1 MTTDTNEGGITGI
14 RTAGVPVTD
23 QDQDLRELGVDV
35 GELLRWDGV
44 PPIFAL
50 RNPDGNGLTVT
61 RG

>member
-14 RTAGVPVTD
+14 RTLGVPVTD

-44 PPIFAL
+44 PPIIAL
-50 RNPDGNGLTVT
+50 RDPDGNGLTVT